1 MTQLFHARGVVER
14 EGAVMEL
21 EAMQDRMTFHPENDQ
36 IFTKIKIPLVNLELV
51 VFESLS
57 GHVDCRI

>member
-1 MTQLFHARGVVER
+1 VVER